1 MRSFLKSLLAAALVA
16 LLPIGASAQ
25 QTLLQGGPFAAG
37 HAPMYVGQGS
47 SQPVV
52 QDSGTAAGGGM
63 GTGLSEL
70 GLTVRG
76 TGTAPYANAG
86 TGLYGTNFCNYD
98 APITNAT
105 GYHYLC
111 MSPNAQG
118 GGVIAYGAGGSATP
132 APLYFIING
141 QTYQFPGTGN
151 GDVVG
156 PVGAVSNNFVS
167 FNGTSGT
174 LVKDSGISA
183 SLVVSGP
190 GSSVSGNVVT
200 FSGTSGKQIADSGLL
215 STNLALGAASS
226 TSGHLASF
234 SGTGGKQLA
243 DSGVAL
249 SSVVTGPGS
258 STTGDIPKFS
268 DTTGKILADGYSPSD
283 NTKSTV
289 AMATGAI
296 TSGHLAV
303 FSDTSGTIQDGG
315 AVPSAS
321 TAIVPPQGRLN
332 LSSNTPVMITDQINT
347 SIIYYDCY
355 NGGNQVPYY
364 TGSVDASDT
373 ISGCQT
379 SLVMQTSSTGV
390 TNSGGVFDIWWVHSG
405 GSKICVATNGSG
417 GGWASDTGGSNT
429 ARGTGYTQLD
439 KTTRS
444 YITNANTIPNCYN
457 GSTNYGSI
465 AANRATYLGTI
476 YTTAAGQTGM
486 GFKPS
491 ASSGGTANILG
502 LYNGYNRVTVT
513 GLSRDSTGSW
523 TYATA
528 TWRSA
533 NGNPANRVS
542 FVDGLQQSSISTK
555 YSSGA
560 STSGAVNGLIGADLD
575 STSAAPDVAASY
587 SDPTSGAV
595 ATISANGS
603 YSPQL
608 GFHFI
613 QAVEYAQ
620 GATVTFDGT
629 IIAQVQG
636 LFVSLEM

>member
-52 QDSGTAAGGGM
+52 QDSGTAAGGGT
-63 GTGLSEL
+63 GVGLSEL
-70 GLTVRG
+70 GLTIRG

-86 TGLYGTNFCNYD
+86 TGLYSTNFCNYD
-98 APITNAT
+98 APITNAA

-141 QTYQFPGTGN
+141 LTYQFPGTGN

-183 SLVVSGP
+183 SSIVSGP

-268 DTTGKILADGYSPSD
+268 DTTGKILADGYAPSD
-283 NTKSTV
+283 STKTTV
-289 AMATGAI
+289 AMVSGAT
-296 TSGHLAV
+296 TSTHLAV
-303 FSDTSGTIQDGG
+303 FSDTTGTIRDGG
-315 AVPSAS
+315 AVP
-321 TAIVPPQGRLN
+321 TPTPTIIPPQGRLT
-332 LSSNTPVMITDQINT
+332 LTSNTPVMTADT
-347 SIIYYDCY
+347 TAASTIYYDCY

-364 TGSVDASDT
+364 TGSADALDT
-373 ISGCQT
+373 ISTCQV
-379 SLVMQTSSTGV
+379 SLTMQATSTGAV
-390 TNSGGVFDIWWVHSG
+390 TSGGVFDVWWVHAG
-405 GSKICVATNGSG
+405 TARICIATNGSG

-429 ARGTGYTQLD
+429 ARGSGYSQLD
-439 KTTRS
+439 KTTRP
-444 YITNANTIPNCYN
+444 YITNANTLPSCYN
-457 GSTNYGSI
+457 GTTNYGSV
-465 AANRATYLGTI
+465 AANQATYLGTI
-476 YTTAAGQTGM
+476 YATGNGQTGM
-486 GFKPS
+486 AFKPS
-491 ASSGGTANILG
+491 AASGGTNNFLA
-502 LYNGYNRVTVT
+502 LYNAYNRVGVSAM
-513 GLSRDSTGSW
+513 SRDSTASW

-528 TWRSA
+528 TWRAADGS
-533 NGNPANRVS
+533 NSNRIN
-542 FVDGLQQSSISTK
+542 FVDGLQQSSISSAYTIGVTTTGGNNA
-555 YSSGA
+555 GA
-560 STSGAVNGLIGADLD
+560 GPVLD
-575 STSAAPDVAASY
+575 STSAAPDAAAANS
-587 SDPTSGAV
+587 SASTLSTSAQGFSV
-595 ATISANGS
+595 
-603 YSPQL
+603 PQL
-608 GFHFI
+608 GLHFI
-613 QAVEYAQ
+613 QAVEYSQ
-620 GATVTFDGT
+620 GATATFFSSTAT
-629 IIAQVQG
+629 IPTQALTIK
-636 LFVSLEM
+636 LDM